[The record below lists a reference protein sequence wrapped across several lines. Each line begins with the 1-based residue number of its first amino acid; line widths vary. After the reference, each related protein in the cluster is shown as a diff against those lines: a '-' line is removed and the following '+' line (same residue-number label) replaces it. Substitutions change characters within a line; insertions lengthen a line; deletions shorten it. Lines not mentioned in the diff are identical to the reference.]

1 MQKDFSLTIPTLR
14 KTYANGVHPADII
27 QEIYEKISGSKDFNI
42 FISLYPIEDAITQ
55 AKALDRVDPSTP
67 LWGIP
72 FVVKDNIDAADFET
86 TAGCTAFAYKP
97 ERDSFAVRKLREAG
111 ALLIGKTNLDQ
122 FATGLVGT
130 RSPFGPCHN
139 PFNPDYVSGG
149 SSSGSAVAVSLGL
162 ASFAL
167 GTDTAGSGR
176 VPAAFNNIVGL
187 KPTFGRI
194 SVRGVVPA
202 CKSLDCVS
210 IFALTPHDAARVFE
224 VVKTRDALD
233 PWIDDAPRI
242 GDAPSSNSV
251 FSHNFKFGLP
261 DCSQLVFGE
270 NSFYKDAF
278 YAAVEC
284 MKSLGGEACLYD
296 YQPFDE
302 TANLLY
308 NGPWLA
314 ERLYAVSKLA
324 KDSEDAILPVIREIL
339 IKGKTFTALQT
350 FEAKYKLQELQ
361 NECAKILNQTDFL
374 LLPTVPSHPTI
385 EAVNTDPIA
394 KNADLGK
401 YTNFVNLL
409 GLCAIAVP
417 AGFDTDTG
425 LPFGVSL
432 VAQPDS
438 EPKLVEFASQI
449 QHKMVAS
456 LGATGHSVPEIIKSK
471 PQLIAEPK
479 MIRFAVCGA
488 HLSGQPLNNQLTER
502 GAIFVSAAKTAPVY
516 QFYALP
522 DDTIKRPGL
531 VRQNRGKSI
540 DLELWDIPEV
550 NLGTFIAS
558 IHAPLGVGRVEL
570 ADGTDVLGFICE
582 SYAIQNAEDITEF
595 GSWRSYISSKTD

>member
-1 MQKDFSLTIPTLR
+1 MQTDFSLTIPTLR
-14 KTYANGVHPADII
+14 KAYANGIHPADII
-27 QEIYEKISGSKDFNI
+27 QEIYGKITCYKDFNI
-42 FISLYPIEDAITQ
+42 FISLYPIEEVIAQ
-55 AKALDRVDPSTP
+55 AKALDKFDPNTP
-67 LWGIP
+67 LWGMP
-72 FVVKDNIDAADFET
+72 FVVKDNIDAVDFET
-86 TAGCTAFAYKP
+86 TAGCTAFAYEP
-97 ERDSFAVRKLREAG
+97 EKDSFAVRRLREAG

-130 RSPFGPCHN
+130 RSPFGPCLN

-187 KPTFGRI
+187 KPTFGRV

-210 IFALTPHDAARVFE
+210 IFALTPHDAAKVFE
-224 VVKTRDALD
+224 VVDTRDPLD
-233 PWIDDAPRI
+233 PWIDDAPEIEEIPRF
-242 GDAPSSNSV
+242 NSV

-261 DCSQLVFGE
+261 DSSQLVFGK

-278 YAAVEC
+278 KAAVEC
-284 MKSLGGEACLYD
+284 IKSLGGEICLYD
-296 YQPFDE
+296 YRPFDE

-314 ERLYAVSKLA
+314 ERLYAVNKLA
-324 KDSEDAILPVIREIL
+324 NDREDAILPVIQEIL

-361 NECAKILNQTDFL
+361 NECAKILSQTDFL
-374 LLPTVPSHPTI
+374 LLPTAPSHPTI

-425 LPFGVSL
+425 LPFGISL
-432 VAQPDS
+432 IAQPHS
-438 EPKLVEFASQI
+438 ELKLVELASQI
-449 QHKMVAS
+449 QYKMVKS
-456 LGATGHSVPEIIKSK
+456 LGATGHSVPEIIEGKQK
-471 PQLIAEPK
+471 LIAEPK
-479 MIRFAVCGA
+479 MVRFAVCGA

-502 GAIFVSAAKTAPVY
+502 GAVFIGAAKTAPVY

-531 VRQNRGKSI
+531 IRQNRGKSI

-550 NLGTFIAS
+550 NLGSFIAS

-582 SYAIQNAEDITEF
+582 SYAVQNAEEITEF
-595 GSWRSYISSKTD
+595 ESWRSYISSKIN